1 MAIKQLKM
9 TLGIFEMSNQDWLK
23 LELQSDGV
31 MLVTMQ
37 NAPVNAFNPNSL
49 GELEALFVKLASDGA
64 TKAVVLASNLKVF
77 SAGLNLKEAQHY
89 DLAAQKAIVD
99 GFHKT
104 FLEIFAFPKPFI
116 VAVEGAAIAGGF
128 FPVICSDY
136 RIAGPR
142 ATFGLAEVRVGVGMP
157 AGLMEIIRSMLSPN
171 DLRRILQNGTAIQA
185 DAAIKA
191 GIVDELVQAGDV
203 LGQALKIARDYA
215 QIPPIAYATVKY
227 QSRQHTIEALKAEI
241 SKSAAAEP
249 VPWFTEETASAMA
262 KMIG

>member
-1 MAIKQLKM
+1 
-9 TLGIFEMSNQDWLK
+9 MSGQDWLQ
-23 LELQSDGV
+23 LELQNDGV

-37 NAPVNAFNPNSL
+37 NAPVNAFNPKSL
-49 GELEALFVKLASDGA
+49 AELEALFVKLASDDA
-64 TKAVVLASNLKVF
+64 TKAVVLASDLKVF

-89 DLAAQKAIVD
+89 DLAAQQAIVD

-104 FLEIFAFPKPFI
+104 FLEIFEFPKPFI

-171 DLRRILQNGTAIQA
+171 DLRRILQNGAPISVRCCDTSRDSGRIGPSRRC
-185 DAAIKA
+185 IGA
-191 GIVDELVQAGDV
+191 GTKSCTRLCSNTSKSICNG
-203 LGQALKIARDYA
+203 K
-215 QIPPIAYATVKY
+215 
-227 QSRQHTIEALKAEI
+227 I
-241 SKSAAAEP
+241 SKS
-249 VPWFTEETASAMA
+249 SACY
-262 KMIG
+262 

>member
-1 MAIKQLKM
+1 MID
-9 TLGIFEMSNQDWLK
+9 QDWLK

-37 NAPVNAFNPNSL
+37 NAPVNAFDPNSL
-49 GELEALFVKLASDGA
+49 GELKALFVKLATDDA

-89 DLAAQKAIVD
+89 DVAAQKAIVD
-99 GFHKT
+99 GFHET
-104 FLEIFAFPKPFI
+104 FLEIFAFPKPLI

-128 FPVICSDY
+128 FPVVCSDY
-136 RIAGPR
+136 RVAGPR

-171 DLRRILQNGTAIQA
+171 DRRRMLQNGSAIRV
-185 DAAIKA
+185 DAAIQA
-191 GIVDELVQAGDV
+191 GIVDELVQDGDA
-203 LGQALKIARDYA
+203 LHQALQVAQDYA
-215 QIPPIAYATVKY
+215 QIPPKAYATVKF
-227 QSRQHTIEALKAEI
+227 QNRQHTIEALKAEI
-241 SKSAAAEP
+241 AKSAASKP
-249 VPWFTEETASAMA
+249 MPWFTDETKSAMV

>member
-1 MAIKQLKM
+1 
-9 TLGIFEMSNQDWLK
+9 MSYQDWLK

-49 GELEALFVKLASDGA
+49 GELEALFVKLTGDGA
-64 TKAVVLASNLKVF
+64 TKAVVLASDLKVF

-104 FLEIFAFPKPFI
+104 FLKIFAFPKPFI

-136 RIAGPR
+136 RVAGPR

-171 DLRRILQNGTAIQA
+171 DLRRILQNGAAIRVDAAIQA
-185 DAAIKA
+185 
-191 GIVDELVQAGDV
+191 GIGDELVQAGGA
-203 LGQALKIARDYA
+203 LGQALKVAREYA
-215 QIPPIAYATVKY
+215 QIPPKAYATVKY
-227 QSRQHTIEALKAEI
+227 QNRQHTIEALEAEI
-241 SKSAAAEP
+241 AKSATSEP
-249 VPWFTEETASAMA
+249 VPWFTEETTSAMA
-262 KMIG
+262 KMIGQYNSWL